1 MTIEEFAM
9 LADAIKTYFPRD
21 NMLPAKESMELWF
34 DMLKDLDY
42 QSAVYGLKK
51 YVSLNKFPPAISDI
65 RECAASVSKPDEL
78 NEMEAWAIV
87 RNAISNS
94 TYNSVEEF
102 AKLPPSVQKAVG
114 LPGQLR
120 IWAMDE
126 DYNESVTSS
135 NFIKTY
141 RTVLERNEKNKKIP
155 AHVMKLIESTYNG
168 SYPAQIDLKR
178 KELIENSSS
187 RKQSLISANSDV
199 TEGAQDISRYREKLE
214 KLLGDGEAHGK
225 HEI

>member
-1 MTIEEFAM
+1 MTFKEFGQ

-21 NMLPAKESMELWF
+21 NMLPTTESMELWF

-51 YVSLNKFPPAISDI
+51 YVSINKFPPAISDI
-65 RECAASVSKPDEL
+65 REHAASVSKPDEL
-78 NEMEAWAIV
+78 NEMEAWALV

-94 TYNSVEEF
+94 AYNSVKEF
-102 AKLPPSVQKAVG
+102 VKLPPLVQKAVG

-126 DYNESVTSS
+126 DYSESVTSS

-141 RTVLERNEKNKKIP
+141 RAVLEQNEENKKIP
-155 AHVMKLIESTYNG
+155 AQVMKLIESTYKG
-168 SYPAQIDLKR
+168 SYPAQIEQKR
-178 KELIENSSS
+178 KEAIENSCG
-187 RKQSLISANSDV
+187 RNKGLISANSEVKKDV
-199 TEGAQDISRYREKLE
+199 DTSRYREKLE
-214 KLLGDGEAHGK
+214 RLLGDGDGDGK
-225 HEI
+225 CEI

>member
-1 MTIEEFAM
+1 MTFKEFGQ

-21 NMLPAKESMELWF
+21 NMLPTAEAMELWF

-42 QSAVYGLKK
+42 QFASYGLKK

-65 RECAASVSKPDEL
+65 REHAESIREPGEL
-78 NEMEAWAIV
+78 NEMEAWALV
-87 RNAISNS
+87 RNAVANS

-102 AKLPPSVQKAVG
+102 AKLPPLVQKAVG

-126 DYNESVTSS
+126 DYSEAVTSS

-141 RTVLERNEKNKKIP
+141 RVVCARQEENKKIP
-155 AHVMKLIESTYNG
+155 ANVRLLIEQTYQG
-168 SYPAQIDLKR
+168 SYPAQIERKR
-178 KELIENSSS
+178 
-187 RKQSLISANSDV
+187 
-199 TEGAQDISRYREKLE
+199 QDIVKSDAENLMEIEKKQKPAQMSEETNKKLE
-214 KLLGDGEAHGK
+214 KLKTELGG
-225 HEI
+225 